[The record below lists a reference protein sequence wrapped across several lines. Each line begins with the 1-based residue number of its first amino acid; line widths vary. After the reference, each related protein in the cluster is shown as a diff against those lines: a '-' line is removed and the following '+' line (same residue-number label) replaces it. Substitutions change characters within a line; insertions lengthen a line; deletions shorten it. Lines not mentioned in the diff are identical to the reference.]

1 MNYRFA
7 VNIVLYAVLSVIFFG
22 CGSVT
27 VDEKLRA
34 ISMQIEENPRKAIIE
49 LEKLSPQTLSES
61 DRYFRNLLII
71 KSKDKAYVT
80 HSSDS
85 LVLDVIEY
93 YKKSTDKSLYPEALY
108 YGGRVYSDMCD
119 YRTAL
124 AYFNEA
130 LKLLPIDTDNIE
142 LRACIISQ
150 TGRLLHTMR
159 MYSQA
164 MPYLEESL
172 RIDIRS
178 GIPFN
183 IAYSHQLLGI
193 NFLDSKNYEKA

>member
-1 MNYRFA
+1 
-7 VNIVLYAVLSVIFFG
+7 
-22 CGSVT
+22 
-27 VDEKLRA
+27 
-34 ISMQIEENPRKAIIE
+34 MQIEENPRKAIIE

-150 TGRLLHTMR
+150 TYLA
-159 MYSQA
+159 S
-164 MPYLEESL
+164 PYNE
-172 RIDIRS
+172 
-178 GIPFN
+178 N
-183 IAYSHQLLGI
+183 V
-193 NFLDSKNYEKA
+193 